1 MSFGVGLSPGGVFA
15 GYRIEELLA
24 RGGMGVIYRAIESR
38 PERTVALKVV
48 APELAA
54 DAAFRARFLRESQLA
69 ASIEHPHVVPVLR
82 VDEGDGVLFIA
93 MRFIHGSDLAALIAT
108 EGRLEPL
115 RAARIV

>member
-54 DAAFRARFLRESQLA
+54 DDTFRARFLRESQLA

-82 VDEGDGVLFIA
+82 VGEEDGVLFIA
-93 MRFIHGSDLAALIAT
+93 TRFIRGRDLGSVIAA
-108 EGRLEPL
+108 EGPLE
-115 RAARIV
+115 